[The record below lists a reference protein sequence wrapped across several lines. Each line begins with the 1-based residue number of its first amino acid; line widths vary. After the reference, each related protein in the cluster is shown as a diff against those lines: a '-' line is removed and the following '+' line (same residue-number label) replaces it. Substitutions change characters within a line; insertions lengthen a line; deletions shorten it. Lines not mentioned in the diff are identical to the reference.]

1 MRIAFV
7 NALFELAKK
16 NKKIHLITGD
26 LGFSVFEEYM
36 SKLPKQY
43 LNAGV
48 AEQNMTGVAVG
59 MAMEGKIPFIY
70 SIDPFVTMRNFEQV
84 RNDIC
89 YQNQNVKIVGVG
101 LGFSYGQF
109 GHTHFGLE
117 DVGILRTIPGIT
129 IFSPGD
135 PVETKLVTKAALKI
149 KGPVYIR
156 LGKAGEPTVHK
167 KTPVFTVGKGI
178 VVKKGTDIAL
188 LATGTM
194 LPIAVEVANILENKY
209 SVAVVSMHTIKP
221 LDKNLIIKMAKS
233 MKSVFTLE
241 EHSIIGG
248 LGSAVSDIL
257 AEEGIQVLF
266 KRFGTPDRFNKVS
279 GDQNYMRKANGL
291 SADQLALS
299 IKRILKKNKAIHLE
313 ELKDL

>member
-7 NALFELAKK
+7 NTLLKLAKK
-16 NKKIHLITGD
+16 NKQIHLITGD
-26 LGFSVFEEYM
+26 LGFSVFEEYIAT
-36 SKLPKQY
+36 LPKQY

-48 AEQNMTGVAVG
+48 AEQNMTGVAAG

-70 SIDPFVTMRNFEQV
+70 SIIPFVTMRNFEQV
-84 RNDIC
+84 RDDIC
-89 YQNQNVKIVGVG
+89 YQNLNVKIVGVG

-135 PVETKLVTKAALKI
+135 PVETKLVTRAALKI

-156 LGKAGEPTVHK
+156 LAKAGEPTVHK
-167 KTPVFTVGKGI
+167 TKPIFIVGKGI

-194 LPIAVEVANILENKY
+194 LPIAVDVASILKNKY
-209 SVAVVSMHTIKP
+209 SVAVVSVHTIKP
-221 LDKNLIIKMAKS
+221 LDKELITKMAKS
-233 MKSVFTLE
+233 MKAIFTLE

-257 AEEGIQVLF
+257 AEEGIRVLF
-266 KRFGTPDRFNKVS
+266 KKFGTPDRFNKVS

-291 SADQLALS
+291 SSEQLALS
-299 IKRILKKNKAIHLE
+299 IEQILKK
-313 ELKDL
+313 